1 MVLPINR
8 SLNKDYTVSDNSFKH
23 MSVSELQN
31 VMADTSPVV
40 VDIRD
45 TNSFASGHIA
55 GSINLTNDSLGDF
68 LREADM
74 DAPVVVCCYHGI
86 SSQQAAAFL
95 ISQDFT
101 EVYSLD
107 GGFTQW
113 QTQFPDQIE
122 R

>member
-1 MVLPINR
+1 MASSEEN
-8 SLNKDYTVSDNSFKH
+8 FKH
-23 MSVSELQN
+23 MQISELQQ
-31 VMADTSPVV
+31 VLTDESHVV

-45 TNSFASGHIA
+45 PASFQSGHIPNA
-55 GSINLTNDSLGDF
+55 IHLSNDSLPEF
-68 LREADM
+68 LRTADL

-86 SSQQAAAFL
+86 SSQQAAQFL

-107 GGFTQW
+107 GGFTDW
-113 QTQFPDQIE
+113 QLQYPDTVA

>member
-1 MVLPINR
+1 M
-8 SLNKDYTVSDNSFKH
+8 SENSFKH
-23 MSVSELQN
+23 MSVSELQA
-31 VMADTSPVV
+31 VMADKSHVV

-45 TNSFASGHIA
+45 ENSFANGHITDA
-55 GSINLTNDSLGDF
+55 INLTNESMADF
-68 LREADM
+68 LRTADL
-74 DAPVVVCCYHGI
+74 DAPLVVCCYHGI
-86 SSQQAAAFL
+86 SSQQAAQFL

-113 QTQFPDQIE
+113 QTDFPDNIE

>member
-1 MVLPINR
+1 MASSEEN
-8 SLNKDYTVSDNSFKH
+8 FKH
-23 MSVSELQN
+23 MQISELHN
-31 VMADTSPVV
+31 VLADESHVV

-45 TNSFASGHIA
+45 PASFQAGHIPNA
-55 GSINLTNDSLGDF
+55 LHLSNESLPDF
-68 LREADM
+68 LRDADF

-86 SSQQAAAFL
+86 SSQQAAQFL

-107 GGFTQW
+107 GGFTDW
-113 QTQFPDQIE
+113 QLQYPDTVA

>member
-1 MVLPINR
+1 MSAKTVINEE
-8 SLNKDYTVSDNSFKH
+8 YTVSENSFKH
-23 MSVSELQN
+23 MSVSDLQE
-31 VMADTSPVV
+31 VMANKSHVV

-45 TNSFASGHIA
+45 ANSFANGRIA
-55 GSINLTNDSLGDF
+55 QSIHLTNDTLPDF
-68 LREADM
+68 IREADL
-74 DAPVVVCCYHGI
+74 DSPVVVCCYHGI
-86 SSQQAAAFL
+86 SSQQAAEFL

-113 QTQFPDQIE
+113 QTEFPDNIE

>member
-1 MVLPINR
+1 MATSEEN
-8 SLNKDYTVSDNSFKH
+8 FKH
-23 MSVSELQN
+23 MQISELHK
-31 VMADTSPVV
+31 VLSDKSHVV

-45 TNSFASGHIA
+45 PGSFHAGHIPD
-55 GSINLTNDSLGDF
+55 SIHLSNESLPDF
-68 LREADM
+68 LREADF

-86 SSQQAAAFL
+86 SSQQAAQFL

-107 GGFTQW
+107 GGFTDW
-113 QTQFPDQIE
+113 QLHYPDVVA

>member
-1 MVLPINR
+1 
-8 SLNKDYTVSDNSFKH
+8 
-23 MSVSELQN
+23 MSVSELQAVVVN
-31 VMADTSPVV
+31 KSHVV

-45 TNSFASGHIA
+45 ANSFANGRIA
-55 GSINLTNDSLGDF
+55 QSIHLTNDSLPDF
-68 LREADM
+68 IRDADL

-86 SSQQAAAFL
+86 SSQQAAEFL

-113 QTQFPDQIE
+113 QTEFPDKIE

>member
-1 MVLPINR
+1 MPDTN
-8 SLNKDYTVSDNSFKH
+8 FKH
-23 MSVSELQN
+23 MSVNDLQEIIEKKSH
-31 VMADTSPVV
+31 VI

-45 TNSFASGHIA
+45 ANSFANGRIA
-55 GSINLTNDSLGDF
+55 ESIHLTNESLPDF
-68 LREADM
+68 LRDADL
-74 DAPVVVCCYHGI
+74 DAPVVVCCFHGH
-86 SSQQAAAFL
+86 SSQQAAEFL

-113 QTQFPDQIE
+113 EALFPDNIE

>member
-1 MVLPINR
+1 MSN
-8 SLNKDYTVSDNSFKH
+8 SDEVFKH
-23 MSVSELQN
+23 MHISELQQVLTDN
-31 VMADTSPVV
+31 SHVV

-45 TNSFASGHIA
+45 PASFQSGHIPKA
-55 GSINLTNDSLGDF
+55 IHLTNESLPEF
-68 LREADM
+68 LRTADL

-86 SSQQAAAFL
+86 SSQQAAQFL

-107 GGFTQW
+107 GGFTDW
-113 QTQFPDQIE
+113 QLHYPDVVE